1 MSLEQQIER
10 TIQILSE
17 GKHDPREVL
26 RAFAA
31 TVVPEGQPTVNRCA
45 GCGQRNALC
54 PTCFAKRQAGQVVA
68 NLLFP
73 PAGPR

>member
-1 MSLEQQIER
+1 MSLERQIDR
-10 TIQILSE
+10 TIEILRE

-31 TVVPEGQPTVNRCA
+31 TVVPDGQPTVNRCA
-45 GCGQRNALC
+45 GCGQKNVLC
-54 PTCFAKRQAGQVVA
+54 TTCFAKQQAGQLVA

-73 PAGPR
+73 PPDQG